1 MQTQSQPIAPA
12 SAPAASTGRPGVIL
26 AVLSVAAFMASLD
39 VFIVNVA
46 FPDIG
51 SDFHGASL
59 SNLSWILNG
68 YAIVYAAML
77 VPLGR
82 LADRYGRKAG
92 FIGGL
97 ALFTAASAACAFST
111 GLWMLVVFRV
121 LQAVGAAALTPTS
134 LGLLLTSTPPER
146 RVRAVR
152 IWAASGALA
161 AAIGPVVG
169 GVLVQASWRWVFIVN
184 VPVGVVAAIAA
195 VRQIADSRDN
205 SVTRTPDLVGAGLL
219 ALAIGSVSLGLVK
232 GATWGWGSTPTVT
245 SFVVAALGVAGF
257 WLRSQQHPLP
267 IVEPALLRVHAFAWS
282 NVTSLFFSVAFGAG
296 LLGVILWTQEVWG
309 YSALRTGLAI
319 APGPVMV
326 PLFVALN
333 HRFANRVRPGRVAA
347 AGNVLFA
354 TGNVLLLTSVGARPH
369 YARELLPGW
378 LLMGIGVGLA
388 LPTILSAATA
398 DLPPGRAATGSAV
411 INMSRQIGTVLGVS
425 VLVAVIGSHATYGA
439 THAAFQHAWWII
451 VGASLVAAASSFGMT
466 PSGAAGRV
474 ARRPLRTLLAFADR
488 R

>member
-1 MQTQSQPIAPA
+1 MVLAMENTSQPI
-12 SAPAASTGRPGVIL
+12 GRPGLVL
-26 AVLSVAAFMASLD
+26 AVLSGAAFMASLD

-51 SDFHGASL
+51 ADFHGVSL

-68 YAIVYAAML
+68 YAIVYAALL

-97 ALFTAASAACAFST
+97 TLFTAASAACALST
-111 GLWMLVVFRV
+111 GLWLLVAFRV
-121 LQAVGAAALTPTS
+121 LQAVGAAALTPAS

-169 GVLVQASWRWVFIVN
+169 GLLVQASWRWVFLVN
-184 VPVGVVAAIAA
+184 VPVGVVAVVAA
-195 VRQIADSRDN
+195 LRLISDSRDE
-205 SVTRTPDLVGAGLL
+205 SVTRTPDLVGAALL
-219 ALAIGSVSLGLVK
+219 AVAIGAVSLGLVR
-232 GATWGWGSTPTVT
+232 GTAWGWGSSSTLA
-245 SFVVAALGVAGF
+245 SFAVAALGVAGF
-257 WLRSQQHPLP
+257 WLRSRRHPLP
-267 IVEPALLRVHAFAWS
+267 IVEPALLRVRAFAWS
-282 NVTSLFFSVAFGAG
+282 NVTSLFFSVAFGAS
-296 LLGVILWTQEVWG
+296 LLGMILWTQEVWG
-309 YSALRTGLAI
+309 YSSLRTGLAI

-354 TGNVLLLTSVGARPH
+354 LGNLLILTRVGEHPR
-369 YARELLPGW
+369 YLSEILPGW
-378 LLMGIGVGLA
+378 LLIGIGVGLA

-411 INMSRQIGTVLGVS
+411 VNMSRQIGTVLGVS

-451 VGASLVAAASSFGMT
+451 VAASLVAAASSFGMT
-466 PSGAAGRV
+466 PSGGTRAV
-474 ARRPLRTLLAFADR
+474 ARRPLRALLAFADR

>member
-1 MQTQSQPIAPA
+1 MKSKSQ
-12 SAPAASTGRPGVIL
+12 PGVIL
-26 AVLSVAAFMASLD
+26 AVLSGAAFMASLD

-51 SDFHGASL
+51 SDFHGAAL
-59 SNLSWILNG
+59 SDLSWILNV
-68 YAIVYAAML
+68 YAIVYAALL

-82 LADRYGRKAG
+82 LADRFSRKAG
-92 FIGGL
+92 FVGGL
-97 ALFTAASAACAFST
+97 ALFTAASAACALST
-111 GLWMLVVFRV
+111 GLWMLVAFRV

-169 GVLVQASWRWVFIVN
+169 GLLVQASWRWVFIVN
-184 VPVGVVAAIAA
+184 VPVGVIAA
-195 VRQIADSRDN
+195 VAAVRTLIDSRDEG
-205 SVTRTPDLVGAGLL
+205 VTRTPDLLGAAML
-219 ALAIGSVSLGLVK
+219 AVSIGAVSLGLVE
-232 GATWGWGSTPTVT
+232 GSAWGWGSTSTLA
-245 SFVVAALGVAGF
+245 SFAVALAGVAGF
-257 WLRSQQHPLP
+257 WFRSQHHPLP
-267 IVEPALLRVHAFAWS
+267 IVEPALLRVRAFAWS

-296 LLGVILWTQEVWG
+296 LLGVILWSQEVWG

-333 HRFANRVRPGRVAA
+333 QRFANRVRAGRVAA

-354 TGNVLLLTSVGARPH
+354 IGNVLLLTSVGAHPH
-369 YARELLPGW
+369 YLRELLPGW

-388 LPTILSAATA
+388 LPTILASATA

-411 INMSRQIGTVLGVS
+411 VNMSRQIGTVLGVS
-425 VLVAVIGSHATYGA
+425 VLVAVIGRHATYGA

-451 VGASLVAAASSFGMT
+451 AGASLVAAASSFGMT
-466 PSGAAGRV
+466 PRGDAGLGRP
-474 ARRPLRTLLAFADR
+474 ARRTLLAFADR

>member
-1 MQTQSQPIAPA
+1 MKTKSQ
-12 SAPAASTGRPGVIL
+12 PGVIL
-26 AVLSVAAFMASLD
+26 AVLSGAAFMASLD

-51 SDFHGASL
+51 SDFHGAAL

-68 YAIVYAAML
+68 YAIVYAALL

-97 ALFTAASAACAFST
+97 TLFTAASAACALST
-111 GLWMLVVFRV
+111 GLWMLVAFRV
-121 LQAVGAAALTPTS
+121 LQAAGAAALTPTS

-169 GVLVQASWRWVFIVN
+169 GLLVQASWRWVFIVN
-184 VPVGVVAAIAA
+184 VPVGVIAAIAA
-195 VRQIADSRDN
+195 VRTLADSRDEH
-205 SVTRTPDLVGAGLL
+205 VTRTPDLVGAAML
-219 ALAIGSVSLGLVK
+219 ALAIGAVSLGLVK
-232 GATWGWGSTPTVT
+232 GAAWGWGSASTLA
-245 SFVVAALGVAGF
+245 SFAVALAGVAGF
-257 WLRSQQHPLP
+257 WLRSQRHPLP
-267 IVEPALLRVHAFAWS
+267 IVEPALLRVRAFAWS

-296 LLGVILWTQEVWG
+296 LLGVILWTQDVWG

-333 HRFANRVRPGRVAA
+333 QRFANRVRAGRVAA

-354 TGNVLLLTSVGARPH
+354 IGNLLLLTSVGAHPH
-369 YARELLPGW
+369 YLRELLPGW

-388 LPTILSAATA
+388 LPTILVVRDRRPAAGPRR
-398 DLPPGRAATGSAV
+398 DGQRRRQHEPPDRHRARRQRARRRDRHPRDVRRDARGVPARLVDHRRRLAGRGAELVRHDAARRGRASS
-411 INMSRQIGTVLGVS
+411 SRR
-425 VLVAVIGSHATYGA
+425 GA
-439 THAAFQHAWWII
+439 
-451 VGASLVAAASSFGMT
+451 
-466 PSGAAGRV
+466 RC
-474 ARRPLRTLLAFADR
+474 
-488 R
+488 